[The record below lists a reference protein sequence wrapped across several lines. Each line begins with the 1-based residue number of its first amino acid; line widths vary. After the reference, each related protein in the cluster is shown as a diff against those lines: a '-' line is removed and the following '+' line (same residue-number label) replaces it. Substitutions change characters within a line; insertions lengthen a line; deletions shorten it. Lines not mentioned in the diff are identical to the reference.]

1 MLKNFTQYIFYSV
14 QHFFENILIQ
24 LFLIQLLNRSLE
36 TSDDDLK
43 NLKGVLMGSSR
54 SSSVRQVYMDGNSF
68 NKAPQSTI
76 HCVFLSHNW
85 WIVTNWTSRNS
96 SVPAAAAAVIF
107 YSDHDVTMQKK
118 SWDRETSKISQL
130 NQRRSTISYESEI
143 PPMLYSAEK
152 NGKIMQ

>member
-1 MLKNFTQYIFYSV
+1 MLSKNFTQYILYSV

-118 SWDRETSKISQL
+118 VERERHLKFL
-130 NQRRSTISYESEI
+130 NLINDDQQFLMKVKFPQCCTVLKKMER
-143 PPMLYSAEK
+143 
-152 NGKIMQ
+152 

>member
-1 MLKNFTQYIFYSV
+1 MSKNFTQYILYSV

-118 SWDRETSKISQL
+118 VEIERRLKFL
-130 NQRRSTISYESEI
+130 NLINDVQQFLMKVKFPQCCTVLKKMER
-143 PPMLYSAEK
+143 
-152 NGKIMQ
+152 

>member
-1 MLKNFTQYIFYSV
+1 MLSKNFTQYILYSV

-118 SWDRETSKISQL
+118 VEIERRLKFL
-130 NQRRSTISYESEI
+130 NLINDVQQFLMKVKFPQCCTVLKKMER
-143 PPMLYSAEK
+143 
-152 NGKIMQ
+152 

>member
-1 MLKNFTQYIFYSV
+1 MSKNFTQYILYSV

-118 SWDRETSKISQL
+118 VEIEKRLKFL
-130 NQRRSTISYESEI
+130 NLINDVQQFLMKVKFPQCCTVLKKMER
-143 PPMLYSAEK
+143 
-152 NGKIMQ
+152 